1 MQCTALYQPS
11 VLNSFCHLSSLL
23 QHTFSLSISICGQF
37 PQVHG
42 KETGTTG
49 TGSSG
54 SKSSLSDFPLGCG
67 AGSSL
72 NKKILSSFPKGQI
85 LAHAECFDLHPR
97 LFLPFRW
104 NKTEGQN
111 HDLLGFSTFPTCST
125 FPTFPIFPTSPTILV
140 WSGLVWSGLASILL
154 YLSCKHVCSCLSL
167 KGKSVSQCDRVV
179 WWPWLCL

>member
-72 NKKILSSFPKGQI
+72 NKKNIVVIPEGPNSGSCGVLWPSS
-85 LAHAECFDLHPR
+85 
-97 LFLPFRW
+97 
-104 NKTEGQN
+104 KT
-111 HDLLGFSTFPTCST
+111 FSTLQVKQDRRSKPWPTWFFHFSYM
-125 FPTFPIFPTSPTILV
+125 FYFSYFSNF
-140 WSGLVWSGLASILL
+140 SYFSYYFGLVWPGLASILL

-167 KGKSVSQCDRVV
+167 RGTSVSHCDRVV

>member
-1 MQCTALYQPS
+1 MQCSTLQCSAVQCIFCSSRQCKAVTVQCSAVHFIVVQGSAWQCAVQYSSRDVKCRTVQCSSKAMQCTALYQPS

-42 KETGTTG
+42 KDTGTTG

-97 LFLPFRW
+97 LFLPFR
-104 NKTEGQN
+104 
-111 HDLLGFSTFPTCST
+111 
-125 FPTFPIFPTSPTILV
+125 
-140 WSGLVWSGLASILL
+140 
-154 YLSCKHVCSCLSL
+154 
-167 KGKSVSQCDRVV
+167 
-179 WWPWLCL
+179 